1 VRLNKAIAMAGKK
14 KSSTANDVMA
24 LRLPNP
30 RRLDPAIKAV
40 FAKCLEKI
48 GFVPNV
54 LRAYTLRP
62 AKLELFRLYN
72 NALMLGDSGLTK
84 LEREMIAVV
93 VSCANHCHY
102 CLIAHGAAVRS
113 LSGDPEL
120 GEHLVTN
127 YRTAK
132 LPSRQRTM
140 LDFVWKLTET
150 PDRMGKADR
159 AGLRKAGFS
168 DEDIF
173 DIAEVAGFYNM
184 TNRLASAID
193 MRPNSDYHA
202 LARTPKKSR
211 R

>member
-1 VRLNKAIAMAGKK
+1 MARKR
-14 KSSTANDVMA
+14 KSSAVNDVMA
-24 LRLPNP
+24 LPLPDQ
-30 RRLDPAIKAV
+30 RRLDPSIKAV

-62 AKLELFRLYN
+62 AKFEPFRVYN
-72 NALMLGDSGLTK
+72 NALMLGESGLSK

-93 VSCANHCHY
+93 VSCVNHCHY
-102 CLIAHGAAVRS
+102 CLIAHGAAVRA
-113 LSGDPEL
+113 LSSDPEL

-127 YRTAK
+127 YRTAD
-132 LPSRQRTM
+132 LAPRQRAM

-150 PDRMGKADR
+150 PDRMGGADR
-159 AGLRKAGFS
+159 AALRKAGFS

-173 DIAEVAGFYNM
+173 DIAEIAGFYNM

-193 MRPNSDYHA
+193 MRPNPDYHA
-202 LARTPKKSR
+202 IARTPAAGKK
-211 R
+211 